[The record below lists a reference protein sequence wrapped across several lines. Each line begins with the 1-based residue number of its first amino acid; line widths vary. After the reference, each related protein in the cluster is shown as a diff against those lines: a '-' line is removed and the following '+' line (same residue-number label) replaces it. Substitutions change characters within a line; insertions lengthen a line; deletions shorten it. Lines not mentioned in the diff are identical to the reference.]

1 MSSNSPQK
9 VMIIAEAGVN
19 HNGDI
24 DLAKK
29 LVDVAAEAGV
39 DYVKFQTFKAEK
51 LVSHSAAKA
60 DYQIKNTGNQ
70 TESQLDMLK
79 NLELSKED
87 HHKLIAYCKSKNIE
101 FFSTAFDDDSLDF
114 LNELGLPLFK
124 VPSGEITNLPYL
136 QKMAGFGKPV
146 ILSTGMSTLQE
157 VEDAF
162 EVLIEAGL
170 KKTDIT
176 ILHCNT
182 EYPTP
187 MEDVNLNAMNTM
199 QQYFGVN
206 VGYSDHTP
214 GIEVAIVAVAKG
226 AVCIEKHFTL
236 DKNMEGP
243 DHAASREPE
252 ELKNMVTAIRNIEKA
267 LGDGVKK
274 PSQSE
279 KKNIQI
285 ARKSIFTSRDL
296 PKGHVLKKSDLI
308 TMRPGDGISPMKM
321 SEVIGKMIT
330 EDMKMYEKLSK
341 NKININGDSRI

>member
-19 HNGDI
+19 HNGDL

-60 DYQIKNTGNQ
+60 DYQIRNTGNQ
-70 TESQLDMLK
+70 AESQLDMLK
-79 NLELSKED
+79 NLELTKED
-87 HHKLIAYCKSKNIE
+87 HHKLISYCKSKNIE

-146 ILSTGMSTLQE
+146 ILSTGMSTQQE

-170 KKTDIT
+170 KKSDIT

-187 MEDVNLNAMNTM
+187 MEDVNLNAMNSM

-214 GIEVAIVAVAKG
+214 GIEVAIAAVAKG

-243 DHAASREPE
+243 DHKASLEPN
-252 ELKNMVTAIRNIEKA
+252 ELKQMVNAIRNIEKA
-267 LGDGVKK
+267 LGDGIKK
-274 PSQSE
+274 PSESE

-285 ARKSIFTSRDL
+285 ARKSIFVSRDL
-296 PKGHVLKKSDLI
+296 PKGHVIIKSDLI

-321 SEVIGKMIT
+321 PEVLGKMILC
-330 EDMKMYEKLSK
+330 EVKKHEMLNPKQLE
-341 NKININGDSRI
+341 